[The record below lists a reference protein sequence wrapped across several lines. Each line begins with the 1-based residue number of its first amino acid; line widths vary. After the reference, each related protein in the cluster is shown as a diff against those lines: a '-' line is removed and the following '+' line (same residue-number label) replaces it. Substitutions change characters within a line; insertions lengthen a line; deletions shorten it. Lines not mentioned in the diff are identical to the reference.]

1 MFGAELAGIGPLAF
15 GVLPTS
21 AQPYLPGFH
30 IATWLNGSSRI
41 RRLGGLGRYP
51 RDVIASVLSQ
61 KKKTKRYI
69 HTSSKTRMIRMY
81 AKDFSLPVRSL
92 VTNGLSWGF
101 ADMTGM
107 LEEETN
113 GFRSLIGCS
122 SCARYFC
129 WFIMTLMAYVFAQA
143 NRA

>member
-51 RDVIASVLSQ
+51 RDMIASLNVQTNVEDVEVHTHIIQNTNDTNVCQRFL
-61 KKKTKRYI
+61 
-69 HTSSKTRMIRMY
+69 TSSQI
-81 AKDFSLPVRSL
+81 
-92 VTNGLSWGF
+92 
-101 ADMTGM
+101 
-107 LEEETN
+107 
-113 GFRSLIGCS
+113 IGNQRIVLRLC
-122 SCARYFC
+122 
-129 WFIMTLMAYVFAQA
+129 
-143 NRA
+143 